1 MKVKLTK
8 KFLAELISDGID
20 LSEVHDINDVVHFC
34 DGLIEYVNESDN
46 NCWAAYDH
54 PSDLHGSYPGRVLLG
69 HLGAPDLKVI
79 VSPGIVIFKAGESCN
94 LMGLGFV
101 AIGAVI
107 YTLRYKGC
115 EVDLSSLHDEFEL
128 KPLNT
133 ITPDKSPVDNN
144 VKYEDPD
151 EFDFV

>member
-8 KFLAELISDGID
+8 ELLAELIADGID
-20 LSEVHDINDVVHFC
+20 LSEVHDMNDVVHFC

-46 NCWAAYDH
+46 NCWATYDT
-54 PSDLHGSYPGRVLLG
+54 PSEDNGSYPGRVLLG
-69 HLGAPDLKVI
+69 HKGAPDLKVV
-79 VSPGIVIFKAGESCN
+79 VSPGIVIFKMGESCN

-101 AIGAVI
+101 AIGAII
-107 YTLRYKGC
+107 YTLRYKRC
-115 EVDLSSLHDEFEL
+115 EVDLSALHDAFEL
-128 KPLNT
+128 KPLN
-133 ITPDKSPVDNN
+133 IIKPGKTPADKN

>member
-8 KFLAELISDGID
+8 ELLVELVADGMD

-46 NCWAAYDH
+46 NCWATYDTH
-54 PSDLHGSYPGRVLLG
+54 AEDNGSYPGRILLG
-69 HLGAPDLKVI
+69 HLGAPDLKVV
-79 VSPGIVIFKAGESCN
+79 VSPGLLQFKTGDSNN

-101 AIGAVI
+101 AIGVII
-107 YTLRYKGC
+107 YTLRYKDC
-115 EVDLSSLHDEFEL
+115 EVDLAGLHEAFEL
-128 KPLNT
+128 KPLNIIKPSKT
-133 ITPDKSPVDNN
+133 PVDEN